1 MIGTWINMG
10 TVLVGGTVG
19 LLVGERLPE
28 RVRKAATGGVGLVTM
43 ILGFRMVL
51 ESRDVL
57 PLLLAVIL
65 GGCVGSWLRLEERL
79 ERGSKRVERWFR
91 GYPLAEGFLTAS
103 LLFCVGPMTL
113 LGALRD
119 GMFGDWSILG
129 AKAVLD
135 GISSVALA
143 AALGPGV
150 LLSPAVLLVY
160 QGGITLVGRFLVA
173 NVGALSPTAPE
184 MVAFSAAGGAV
195 IIALGFEILGWKRV
209 SAVELLPAL
218 ALAPLFRW
226 VLGFLNI

>member
-1 MIGTWINMG
+1 MG
-10 TVLVGGTVG
+10 TVLAGGTLG

-28 RVRKAATGGVGLVTM
+28 RVRKAATGSVGLVTL
-43 ILGFRMVL
+43 ILGIRMSL
-51 ESRDVL
+51 ETKDVL
-57 PLLLAVIL
+57 SLLLAVIL
-65 GGCVGSWLRLEERL
+65 GGVIGSALKLEERL
-79 ERGSKRVERWFR
+79 ERWSRRVERWFR

-129 AKAVLD
+129 AKAILD

-150 LLSPAVLLVY
+150 LLSLGVLLVY
-160 QGGITLVGRFLVA
+160 QGGITLMGRILVT
-173 NVGALSPTAPE
+173 NLGTLSATSSE
-184 MVAFSAAGGAV
+184 LLAFSSAGGAL
-195 IIALGFEILGWKRV
+195 IMALGFEILGWKRV

-218 ALAPLFRW
+218 ALAPLLSW
-226 VLGFLNI
+226 LLGFIQI

>member
-10 TVLVGGTVG
+10 TVLAGGTVG

-28 RVRKAATGGVGLVTM
+28 RVRKAATGGVGLVTLV
-43 ILGFRMVL
+43 LGFRMAL
-51 ESRDVL
+51 ESEEVL
-57 PLLLAVIL
+57 SLLLAVIL
-65 GGCVGSWLRLEERL
+65 GGIVGSWLRLEERL

-129 AKAVLD
+129 AKAILD
-135 GISSVALA
+135 GISSVALT

-150 LLSPAVLLVY
+150 LLSLGVLLVY
-160 QGGITLVGRFLVA
+160 QGGITLVGRLLVT

-184 MVAFSAAGGAV
+184 MLAFSAAGGAV

-218 ALAPLFRW
+218 ALAPLFSW
-226 VLGFLNI
+226 LLGLLNI